1 MVEREYYTNPELE
14 ELVEDSLENYRKL
27 ILHNDEV
34 HSFDFVIESL
44 VDVCEL
50 DMVQAEQI
58 TYLVHYKGKCDV
70 KKGDFDFLKP
80 YKDGLVDRGL
90 EVTID

>member
-1 MVEREYYTNPELE
+1 MVEREYFSNPEFK
-14 ELVEDSLENYRKL
+14 ELTKEDISNLRKL
-27 ILHNDEV
+27 ILHNDDV

-44 VDVCEL
+44 VEVCEVDL
-50 DMVQAEQI
+50 IQAEQI

-70 KKGDFDFLKP
+70 KKGNYDFLKP
-80 YKDGLVDRGL
+80 YKEGLVDRGL

>member
-1 MVEREYYTNPELE
+1 MVEREYFSNPEFE
-14 ELVEDSLENYRKL
+14 ELVDKGSGSSRKL
-27 ILHNDEV
+27 ILHNDDV

-44 VDVCEL
+44 VEICEV
-50 DMVQAEQI
+50 DIVQAEQI

-70 KKGDFDFLKP
+70 KKGDFDYLKP
-80 YKDGLVDRGL
+80 YKEGLVDRGL